1 MYLDI
6 IRSRNSA
13 VCLSNVCNAK
23 SKLFIKYSTGVF
35 HEYQFV
41 CNQLIEHDV
50 DECKFLIDS
59 ARKTSKYGI
68 SHSSQLM
75 SDQPSLYHFD
85 FVLQTI

>member
-1 MYLDI
+1 MFVT
-6 IRSRNSA
+6 SSQ
-13 VCLSNVCNAK
+13 K
-23 SKLFIKYSTGVF
+23 MFKYSTG
-35 HEYQFV
+35 ELNENQSV